1 MFYRHREIVGIPN
14 TISFF
19 IKIPFEKK
27 PNTKYQ
33 KTVRPPLKKLGVKT
47 DTNLSRQYHI
57 NDLSIKLNRANTLL
71 FKIRKNVSLK
81 ILRSIILLFLTPTYP
96 NALFSRFR
104 IVALLHIVILQKK
117 ADTIS
122 IQFPYSNKVQ
132 S

>member
-1 MFYRHREIVGIPN
+1 MFYRHHEIVGIPN

-33 KTVRPPLKKLGVKT
+33 KTVQPHLKKLGVKI

-71 FKIRKNVSLK
+71 FKIRKYVSLK